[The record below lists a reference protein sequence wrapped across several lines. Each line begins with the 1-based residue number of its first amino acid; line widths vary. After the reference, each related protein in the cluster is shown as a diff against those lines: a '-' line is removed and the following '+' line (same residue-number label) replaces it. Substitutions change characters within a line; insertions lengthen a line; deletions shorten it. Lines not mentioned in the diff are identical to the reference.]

1 MLFGL
6 KTVLMMYM
14 MLFPNNHN
22 KVAINTAVGQ
32 TERMDINNVLTQGG
46 TWGSL
51 LCSNHIDSLGRRC
64 VETGDYMYKY
74 KNQLDVMPLA
84 MVDDLLGVASCGHD
98 SLSLNTFINTQV
110 ELKKLQFHTPD
121 AKGKSKCNVIHVGN
135 DLGLVWT
142 VFKAS

>member
-98 SLSLNTFINTQV
+98 SLSLNNFINT
-110 ELKKLQFHTPD
+110 
-121 AKGKSKCNVIHVGN
+121 
-135 DLGLVWT
+135 
-142 VFKAS
+142 